1 MSAVRRIAK
10 PAAGEFAPYA
20 IQYIG
25 LLPDD
30 GLVLRHLAE
39 SFRSLRSLVGGLPEE
54 RLLARYAPGKWSV
67 KEVVQHITDDE
78 RIYAYRALRFARG
91 DSTELPGF
99 EQEPY
104 AESSEADRRSIASL
118 LAELASVRRAT
129 IQLFAGLP
137 RAAFLRQG
145 IANGNPMSVRAAAY
159 HIAGHELHHVRI
171 LRERYR
177 LS

>member
-1 MSAVRRIAK
+1 MRTIPK
-10 PAAGEFAPYA
+10 PQPGEYAPYA

-30 GLVLRHLAE
+30 GQVLKHLAE
-39 SFRSLRSLVGGLPEE
+39 GFRSLRALLAGLPEE
-54 RLLARYAPGKWSV
+54 RLLHRYGPGKWSV
-67 KEVVQHITDDE
+67 KEVVQHISDDE

-91 DSTELPGF
+91 DTTELPGF

-104 AESSEADRRSIASL
+104 AEASEADRRSIASL
-118 LAELASVRRAT
+118 LAELGAVRRAT

-137 RAAFLRQG
+137 HAALVRQG
-145 IANGNPMSVRAAAY
+145 VANGNPMSVRAAVY

-171 LRERYR
+171 LRESYL